1 MTTRRDEIREQC
13 ANYHAKHPEVWDYF
27 VQFTF
32 EKIKQGY
39 KHYSA
44 MGVWQRLRWE
54 LSVGAD
60 GVSEFKIN
68 NNYVPYYA
76 RRFMKK
82 YPEHD
87 GFFRTRE
94 PHSGKRAATGLPE
107 LGPADYD

>member
-1 MTTRRDEIREQC
+1 MRSGSSARSITPSTPQ
-13 ANYHAKHPEVWDYF
+13 VWDYF
-27 VQFTF
+27 VQFSF

-76 RRFMKK
+76 RAFMKK
-82 YPEHD
+82 YPQHD

-94 PHSGKRAATGLPE
+94 PHSGKTCRHWLTRAWTQ
-107 LGPADYD
+107 